1 MPEATGTVT
10 NLRRG
15 PALAAAS
22 LTAAVAAG
30 RLGRVLAIAEFLVA
44 LAEPTLGTEY
54 FLPFG
59 GIPFVEVGNDVNGG
73 TNGV

>member
-1 MPEATGTVT
+1 MGTVT
-10 NLRRG
+10 NLCRG

-22 LTAAVAAG
+22 LMAAVAAG
-30 RLGRVLAIAEFLVA
+30 RLGCVLAIAGFLVA

-73 TNGV
+73 MNGV

>member
-30 RLGRVLAIAEFLVA
+30 RLGRVLAIAGFLVA
-44 LAEPTLGTEY
+44 LAPMPVTEY
-54 FLPFG
+54 FLPFD
-59 GIPFVEVGNDVNGG
+59 GIPFAEVGNDVNGG
-73 TNGV
+73 MNGV